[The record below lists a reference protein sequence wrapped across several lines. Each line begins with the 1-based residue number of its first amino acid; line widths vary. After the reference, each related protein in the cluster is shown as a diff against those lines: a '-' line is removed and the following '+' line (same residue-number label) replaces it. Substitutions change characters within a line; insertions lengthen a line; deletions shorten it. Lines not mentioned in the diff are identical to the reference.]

1 MAIYDLSITNQKYM
15 SSFKNI
21 EKLFKRLREKTIL
34 GWVIII
40 PIGVIVLG
48 TWPVLG
54 LIYGIYVLYS
64 NKIEDSKKIEILK
77 ECVGLILLLVTFGFL
92 FWFSNFIFG
101 SSFINY

>member
-1 MAIYDLSITNQKYM
+1 M

-92 FWFSNFIFG
+92 FWFSNFIFN